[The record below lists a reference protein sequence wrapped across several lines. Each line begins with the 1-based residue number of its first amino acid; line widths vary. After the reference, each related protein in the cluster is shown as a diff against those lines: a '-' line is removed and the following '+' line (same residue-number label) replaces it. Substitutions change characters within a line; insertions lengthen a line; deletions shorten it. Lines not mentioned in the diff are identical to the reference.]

1 MRKSSRVICITR
13 RAFRGR
19 IPRAFIGI
27 SGSSSRVMRPVRFFP
42 AALLFPA
49 LLCVIPASR
58 AQETPPT
65 QDQGIHVS
73 VDRVNVGVIVTDSR
87 GNFVGGLRR
96 EDFHLF
102 DNAIEQPISDFAAIE
117 EPAQVLLLIE
127 AGPAVYLLEGG
138 HLRAAH
144 SLLNGL
150 SSGDRVAVVK
160 YAESPTALLDF
171 TTDKQAAVAALGQL
185 GFNLGFGSLN
195 LSASISKVLEW
206 LGNTQGKKTIV
217 LLSTGVDTS
226 PMNESALVIQQLKI
240 SDVRLLAVSLAGSLQ
255 NPQPVGKR
263 KSPAANLSQS
273 AVEFERANQLLKRIA
288 EATGG
293 RAYFPVTENEFHSAY
308 AEIAQLVRHE
318 YSLAFAPPVWDGT
331 VHFIQ
336 VRVNSAQNTVPNSA
350 GASYR
355 IDHRQ
360 AYLAPAPK

>member
-1 MRKSSRVICITR
+1 MRKSSPDICITP

-27 SGSSSRVMRPVRFFP
+27 SGSSSQLMRPVRFFP
-42 AALLFPA
+42 AVLLFPA
-49 LLCVIPASR
+49 LLCVIPAAR

-65 QDQGIHVS
+65 PDQAIHVS

-87 GNFVGGLRR
+87 GNFVEGLRR

-102 DNAIEQPISDFAAIE
+102 DNAVEQPISDFAAIE
-117 EPAQVLLLIE
+117 EPVQVLLLIE

-138 HLRAAH
+138 HLQAAH

-171 TTDKQAAVAALGQL
+171 TADKQSSFAALEQL
-185 GFNLGFGSLN
+185 RFNLGFGSLN
-195 LSASISKVLEW
+195 LSASVSKVLEW
-206 LGNTQGKKTIV
+206 LGNAKGKKTIV

-226 PMNESALVIQQLKI
+226 PMNESAVLLQQLKI
-240 SDVRLLAVSLAGSLQ
+240 SEVRLVAVSLMGGLQ
-255 NPQPVGKR
+255 NPQPAGKKR
-263 KSPAANLSQS
+263 APAANPSQS
-273 AVEFERANQLLKRIA
+273 ALEFEGANQLLKRMA
-288 EATGG
+288 ESTGG
-293 RAYFPVTENEFHSAY
+293 RAYFPATEKEFHSAY

-318 YSLAFAPPVWDGT
+318 YSLAFAPPARDGT

-336 VRVNSAQNTVPNSA
+336 VRV
-350 GASYR
+350 GARQAPAPLAAPYR

-360 AYLAPAPK
+360 GYLAPAPK

>member
-1 MRKSSRVICITR
+1 MRKSSRVICITP

-27 SGSSSRVMRPVRFFP
+27 SGSSSPVMRAVRFFP
-42 AALLFPA
+42 AALL
-49 LLCVIPASR
+49 CIIPVSR
-58 AQETPPT
+58 AQETPPIRG
-65 QDQGIHVS
+65 QAIHVS

-87 GNFVGGLRR
+87 GNFVEGLRR

-102 DNAIEQPISDFAAIE
+102 DNAVEQPISDFAAIE

-138 HLRAAH
+138 HLQAAH

-150 SSGDRVAVVK
+150 SSGDRIAVVK
-160 YAESPTALLDF
+160 YAESTTTLLDF

-185 GFNLGFGSLN
+185 RFNLGFGSLN

-226 PMNESALVIQQLKI
+226 PMNESALVIQRLKI
-240 SDVRLLAVSLAGSLQ
+240 SDVRLLAVSLMGGLQ
-255 NPQPVGKR
+255 NPQSSGKK
-263 KSPAANLSQS
+263 KSPAANRSQS

-288 EATGG
+288 ESTGG
-293 RAYFPVTENEFHSAY
+293 RAYFPATEKEFNSAY

-318 YSLAFAPPVWDGT
+318 YSLAFAPPERDGI

-336 VRVNSAQNTVPNSA
+336 VRV
-350 GASYR
+350 GAPPAETPPAVSYR

-360 AYLAPAPK
+360 AYLAPAANQ

>member
-1 MRKSSRVICITR
+1 MRKSSRVICITPR
-13 RAFRGR
+13 EFRGR

-27 SGSSSRVMRPVRFFP
+27 SGSSRLVMRPVRFFS
-42 AALLFPA
+42 AALFFPTLLCLIPA
-49 LLCVIPASR
+49 LR

-65 QDQGIHVS
+65 RNQGIHVS

-87 GNFVGGLRR
+87 GNFVEGLRR

-102 DNAIEQPISDFAAIE
+102 DNTVQQPISDFAAIE

-171 TTDKQAAVAALGQL
+171 TPDKQAAVAALGQL
-185 GFNLGFGSLN
+185 RFNLGFGSLN

-206 LGNTQGKKTIV
+206 LASTQGKKTIV

-226 PMNESALVIQQLKI
+226 PMDESSLVIQQLKI
-240 SDVRLLAVSLAGSLQ
+240 SDVRLLAVSLMGSLQ
-255 NPQPVGKR
+255 NPPPSGK
-263 KSPAANLSQS
+263 KKLSAANPPQS
-273 AVEFERANQLLKRIA
+273 AVEFERANQLLKHLA

-293 RAYFPVTENEFHSAY
+293 RAYFPATEKEFNSAY

-318 YSLAFAPPVWDGT
+318 YSLAFAPPERDGN

-336 VRVNSAQNTVPNSA
+336 VRVGTPQAATPPAVF
-350 GASYR
+350 YR

-360 AYLAPAPK
+360 AYLALAPR

>member
-1 MRKSSRVICITR
+1 
-13 RAFRGR
+13 
-19 IPRAFIGI
+19 
-27 SGSSSRVMRPVRFFP
+27 MRPVRFFP

-87 GNFVGGLRR
+87 GNFMEGLRR

-102 DNAIEQPISDFAAIE
+102 DNAVEQPISDFAAIE

-138 HLRAAH
+138 HLQAAH

-171 TTDKQAAVAALGQL
+171 SADKQSSFAALEQL
-185 GFNLGFGSLN
+185 RFNLGFGSLN
-195 LSASISKVLEW
+195 LSASVSKVLEW
-206 LGNTQGKKTIV
+206 LGNTKGKKTIV

-226 PMNESALVIQQLKI
+226 PMNEPALVIQQLKI
-240 SDVRLLAVSLAGSLQ
+240 SDVRLLAHDPVRSLICSSTLGISK
-255 NPQPVGKR
+255 VRR
-263 KSPAANLSQS
+263 KSVTPSSRHMTFFSVPFVPFLQYAAVFGCS
-273 AVEFERANQLLKRIA
+273 ARRCAKANSTNCL
-288 EATGG
+288 T
-293 RAYFPVTENEFHSAY
+293 
-308 AEIAQLVRHE
+308 
-318 YSLAFAPPVWDGT
+318 SLRPSF
-331 VHFIQ
+331 FSLIKQ
-336 VRVNSAQNTVPNSA
+336 RSSLNTFW
-350 GASYR
+350 
-355 IDHRQ
+355 
-360 AYLAPAPK
+360 